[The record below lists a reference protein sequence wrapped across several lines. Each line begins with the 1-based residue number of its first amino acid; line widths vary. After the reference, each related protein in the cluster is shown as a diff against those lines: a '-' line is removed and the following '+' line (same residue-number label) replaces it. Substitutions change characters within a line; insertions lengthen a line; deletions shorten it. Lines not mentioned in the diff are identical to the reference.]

1 MVGDENKDLPYF
13 PKRCLSV
20 YSRFHLLR
28 LDLSRS
34 FLMRASAAVL
44 RATSVDSPVTAPPMW
59 WYVLSKSSLNMAGL
73 PVLDFF
79 YFLKVCP

>member
-13 PKRCLSV
+13 PKRYQSV

-28 LDLSRS
+28 LDLCRR
-34 FLMRASAAVL
+34 FLIRASAAVL

-59 WYVLSKSSLNMAGL
+59 WYVLSESSLNMAGL

-79 YFLKVCP
+79 YFLKVCS